1 VEPLKGMSMELPLL
15 LSMINEHG
23 AVAHR
28 TTEVVSRDLA
38 GRIHRLTFQQM
49 NRRTKQLANALTRR
63 GFGLGSRI
71 ATLAWNT
78 HRHMELFYGFTGI
91 GTAIHTVNPRL
102 TTEHLTYIINDAGGE
117 ALFFDADML
126 PQVEEIA
133 PNLTRI
139 RHFVVLEA
147 PGDMPQSSLPLE
159 SYEAWLTAEP
169 DTFDWPTFDERT
181 ASTICY
187 TSGTTG
193 RPKGVVYSHRSTF
206 LQTMTLA
213 NLGWLP
219 VPRRNPL
226 VLMPLAPMFHSN
238 AWNYPFGAFFMGK
251 KLVLPGRDLTPRGV
265 QELVVQER
273 VTNMAL
279 VPSIAS
285 NLLEWV
291 EANGLSLEPL
301 ETMITSGAGMAPA
314 LLRRLRDG
322 YGIEASHTWGMT
334 ECMFGSSGAITARD
348 AALPED
354 DQIPWR
360 CMDGRQTPGMVF
372 EIFDDDGNVLPHDGK
387 ARGHLRVKGL
397 WATRSYLNQ
406 PEGSA
411 VDERG
416 WMITGDIATLDEDG
430 YLRLVDRDKDLI
442 KSGGEW
448 ISSADIEKLA
458 CAHPDVVLAA
468 VIGVQHPKWQE
479 RPILLVQRREG
490 SSVSTEDILDAVRPH
505 VAKWWVPDAV
515 VFVDRFPLTG
525 TNKIRKPD
533 LRVEYADY
541 LLDRAS

>member
-1 VEPLKGMSMELPLL
+1 MEPLKGLSMELPLL
-15 LSMINEHG
+15 LSIINEHG

-49 NRRTKQLANALTRR
+49 NRRTKQLANALTKR

-78 HRHMELFYGFTGI
+78 HRHMELFYGLTGI

-102 TTEHLTYIINDAGGE
+102 TAEHLTYIINDAGGE

-126 PQVEEIA
+126 PMVEELA
-133 PNLTRI
+133 PNLSRI
-139 RHFVVLEA
+139 RHYIVLEA
-147 PGDMPQSSLPLE
+147 PEDMPQSALPLE
-159 SYEAWLTAEP
+159 SYEAWLEGEP
-169 DTFDWPTFDERT
+169 ETFDWPSFEERT

-219 VPRRNPL
+219 VPHRNPL
-226 VLMPLAPMFHSN
+226 VMMPLAPMFHSS
-238 AWNYPFGAFFMGK
+238 AWNYPFGAFYMGK
-251 KLVLPGRDLTPRGV
+251 KIVLPGRDLSPRGV
-265 QELVVQER
+265 HELVAKER

-291 EANGLSLEPL
+291 ETHSLSLDPL
-301 ETMITSGAGMAPA
+301 ETLITSGAGMAPA
-314 LLRRLRDG
+314 LLRRLRDNH
-322 YGIEASHTWGMT
+322 GIEVSHTWGMT

-348 AALPED
+348 AALPVEE
-354 DQIPWR
+354 QIPYL
-360 CMDGRQTPGMVF
+360 CMDGRQTPGMVL
-372 EIFDDDGNVLPHDGK
+372 EIFDDAGNRLPHDGT
-387 ARGHLRVKGL
+387 ARGHLRVRGL
-397 WATRSYLNQ
+397 WATKSYLNM

-411 VDERG
+411 LDAAG
-416 WMITGDIATLDEDG
+416 WLNTGDIATIDEDG

-448 ISSADIEKLA
+448 ISSVDIEKVA
-458 CAHPDVVLAA
+458 CAHEDVVQAA
-468 VIGVQHPKWQE
+468 VIGVPHPRWQE
-479 RPILLVQRREG
+479 RPLLLVQRRQG
-490 SSVSTEDILDAVRPH
+490 SKVTEEEILAAVRPH
-505 VAKWWVPDAV
+505 IAKWWVPDAV
-515 VFVDRFPLTG
+515 VFVEGFPLTG
-525 TNKIRKPD
+525 SNKIRKNE
-533 LRVEYADY
+533 LRAEYADY
-541 LLDRAS
+541 LKNRVD